1 MSESVNIENKKQ
13 NRQKPPR
20 SLIRIVGEILAGT
33 VAGLAVVLLVYVT
46 YFVYL
51 RYILGHI
58 GDYVVFEL
66 LALLDIVC
74 PPLYGL
80 ASAVGVY
87 LVGTRGKQTGSCL
100 PTLAGGL
107 LGGLLMYFMLPIA
120 LVLVSGT
127 EGIEE
132 KIFVWALVVLIS
144 LIPPCLATLGFNL
157 IRRYKEPP
165 SA

>member
-1 MSESVNIENKKQ
+1 MCESINVENKKQ

-33 VAGLAVVLLVYVT
+33 VAGLAVVLLVYVP

-51 RYILGHI
+51 WYILGHK

-87 LVGTRGKQTGSCL
+87 LVGTS
-100 PTLAGGL
+100 TLSPL
-107 LGGLLMYFMLPIA
+107 HCR
-120 LVLVSGT
+120 V
-127 EGIEE
+127 
-132 KIFVWALVVLIS
+132 
-144 LIPPCLATLGFNL
+144 
-157 IRRYKEPP
+157 
-165 SA
+165 